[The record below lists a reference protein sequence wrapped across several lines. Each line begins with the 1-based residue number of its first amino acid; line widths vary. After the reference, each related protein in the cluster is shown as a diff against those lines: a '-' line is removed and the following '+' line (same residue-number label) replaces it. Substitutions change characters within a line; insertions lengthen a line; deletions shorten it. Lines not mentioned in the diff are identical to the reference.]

1 MGNRVYR
8 PYTHP
13 LIQNNVKKPSTTS
26 ENGQSS
32 FASELQSAL
41 VPKNEQLIISK
52 HAKHRLEQRGI
63 RIEEDQ
69 MATN

>member
-26 ENGQSS
+26 
-32 FASELQSAL
+32 
-41 VPKNEQLIISK
+41 
-52 HAKHRLEQRGI
+52 AKWAE
-63 RIEEDQ
+63 
-69 MATN
+69 

>member
-41 VPKNEQLIISK
+41 VPKNERINYFQTRK
-52 HAKHRLEQRGI
+52 TTI
-63 RIEEDQ
+63 R
-69 MATN
+69 TKRY